1 MAQDNSTGPDVR
13 YLPKWR
19 WRARL
24 GEFAAAKAKRRL
36 TPAGELGTADAVG
49 GFAPKFHTEGNR
61 ISSAQRQLVTILRY
75 GTNRRKVRNMI
86 GENHGRK
93 D

>member
-1 MAQDNSTGPDVR
+1 MLDIFQSGP
-13 YLPKWR
+13 

-24 GEFAAAKAKRRL
+24 GEFAPAKAKRRL
-36 TPAGELGTADAVG
+36 TPAGELDTADAVSC
-49 GFAPKFHTEGNR
+49 FARNSIPKATGSR
-61 ISSAQRQLVTILRY
+61 RQQRLPVTILRY
-75 GTNRRKVRNMI
+75 GTNRRKVQNMI

>member
-13 YLPKWR
+13 YLPKWGG
-19 WRARL
+19 RARL

-36 TPAGELGTADAVG
+36 TPAGEPGTADAVR

-61 ISSAQRQLVTILRY
+61 ISSATAHWSQSFDMEQIEEKY
-75 GTNRRKVRNMI
+75 GT
-86 GENHGRK
+86 
-93 D
+93 

>member
-1 MAQDNSTGPDVR
+1 MLDIFQSGAGERAQANS
-13 YLPKWR
+13 LQQ
-19 WRARL
+19 
-24 GEFAAAKAKRRL
+24 KRNDAF
-36 TPAGELGTADAVG
+36 TPAGEPGTAEAVR
-49 GFAPKFHTEGNR
+49 GFAPKFHIEGNR
-61 ISSAQRQLVTILRY
+61 ISSAQRLPVTIFRY